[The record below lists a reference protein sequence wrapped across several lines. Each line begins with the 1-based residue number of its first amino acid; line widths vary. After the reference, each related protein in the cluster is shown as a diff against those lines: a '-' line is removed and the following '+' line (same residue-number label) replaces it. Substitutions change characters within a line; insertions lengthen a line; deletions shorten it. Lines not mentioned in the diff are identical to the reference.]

1 MIDSDFEFIRDSD
14 KILEIL
20 NDSLRYG
27 QAVGINSPTLG
38 TGLYITAVDK
48 ILNYNDFFDQREV
61 VVVLKGYDITGYF
74 FEKNVVRLHEIKSVW
89 RLNSKF
95 RNPFLDECRREAR

>member
-1 MIDSDFEFIRDSD
+1 MIDSDFEFVHGSD
-14 KILEIL
+14 AILEVL
-20 NDSLRYG
+20 TTSLEQG
-27 QAVGINSPTLG
+27 QAVGINSPALG
-38 TGLYITAVDK
+38 TGLYITAVEK

-89 RLNSKF
+89 PLTSKF
-95 RNPFLDECRREAR
+95 RNPFLSDASRKVR